1 MEFKDH
7 FSDHAVDYAEF
18 RPEYPQ
24 ALFEFLART
33 VKDHDLAWD
42 CATGSGQ
49 AARGL
54 VEYFDRVIATDMSV
68 EQIRNAVPHTRISYH
83 VAAAENSN
91 IPSHT
96 VDLITVAQALHWLSF
111 ESFFREVHRVL
122 KPGGLIAV
130 WCYGSMR
137 VNPAV
142 DPIVQHYYGNIVGS
156 CWPPERRYIDEK
168 YLTVPFPLVELPAP
182 EFIMKADWNLN
193 NLIGYLG
200 TWSATQRYQDKN
212 GHDPLEL
219 IRGKLAETWY
229 PAEKRLTVQW
239 PVYMR
244 LGTVTPLPGKTS

>member
-54 VEYFDRVIATDMSV
+54 VEYFDRVIATDMSA
-68 EQIRNAVPHTRISYH
+68 EQIRNAVPHARISYH

-96 VDLITVAQALHWLSF
+96 VELITVTRRCTGSVSSL
-111 ESFFREVHRVL
+111 FFG
-122 KPGGLIAV
+122 K
-130 WCYGSMR
+130 CTGS
-137 VNPAV
+137 
-142 DPIVQHYYGNIVGS
+142 
-156 CWPPERRYIDEK
+156 
-168 YLTVPFPLVELPAP
+168 
-182 EFIMKADWNLN
+182 
-193 NLIGYLG
+193 
-200 TWSATQRYQDKN
+200 
-212 GHDPLEL
+212 
-219 IRGKLAETWY
+219 
-229 PAEKRLTVQW
+229 
-239 PVYMR
+239 
-244 LGTVTPLPGKTS
+244 